1 MSDKSVLAKFNAEMF
16 GKASYFCSRDGWRT
30 NLQGVYVFRSDFG
43 GVHLVAT
50 NAYHVVF
57 FYDEDG
63 YSNLDELYIPINNE
77 FTKFSRKASNKN
89 NSIELISGKNLP
101 KSFDQIGDKI
111 HLRLNG
117 VDFSIPL
124 DKSLK
129 TLGKENLKKVVPEIR
144 SYKKISAAY
153 NLDFLK
159 KLTHLKLTNKKYQE
173 RSKECAFHNNFVFT
187 TGKRK
192 ELMIAGL
199 NVFYM
204 VMPRV
209 SGNAIPIK
217 EHIYQLTMK
226 NHDILSAAVHKKNI
240 TQIFESISLKVNGS
254 YYDSLN
260 QKVK

>member
-16 GKASYFCSRDGWRT
+16 GKASYFCSRTSWRT

-63 YSNLDELYIPINNE
+63 YSKLDELYIPINNE

-101 KSFDQIGDKI
+101 KSFNQTGDKM

-117 VDFSIPL
+117 VDFSFPL
-124 DKSLK
+124 DQIKAHP
-129 TLGKENLKKVVPEIR
+129 KKVFKRIVPEIQ
-144 SYKKISAAY
+144 SYKKINASY
-153 NLDFLK
+153 NIDYLK
-159 KLTHLKLTNKKYQE
+159 KLTHLKLTNKKYKE
-173 RSKECAFHNNFVFT
+173 RSEECAFHNNFVFT
-187 TGKRK
+187 TGKKK

-204 VMPRV
+204 VMPVV
-209 SGNAIPIK
+209 SKNTIPIK

-240 TQIFESISLKVNGS
+240 NQIFESISLKVNGS

-260 QKVK
+260 ELVK

>member
-1 MSDKSVLAKFNAEMF
+1 MSVKSVLAKFNAEMF
-16 GKASYFCSRDGWRT
+16 GKASYFCPRT
-30 NLQGVYVFRSDFG
+30 SWMTNIQGVYVFRSDIG

-50 NAYHVVF
+50 NGYHVVF

-63 YSNLDELYIPINNE
+63 YSKLDELYIPINNE

-101 KSFDQIGDKI
+101 KSFDQTGDKM

-124 DKSLK
+124 DQIKAHP
-129 TLGKENLKKVVPEIR
+129 KKVLKRIVPEIQ
-144 SYKKISAAY
+144 SYKKINASY
-153 NLDFLK
+153 NIDYLK
-159 KLTHLKLTNKKYQE
+159 KLTHLKLTNKKYKE

-187 TGKRK
+187 TGKKK

-204 VMPRV
+204 VMPVV
-209 SGNAIPIK
+209 SKNTIPIK

-260 QKVK
+260 ELVK